1 MWIQFACSR
10 LCLMVHFSQ
19 VKKQNLGANLYF
31 YTIVGRYLNDFRL
44 NWTQICSFYFSCMEH
59 FGAAQSVQDENPSL
73 PSSSSPSPPSPLTLR
88 PITSTSSPLASILK
102 QSHNSQIQNYD
113 SLSQAI
119 PKVPSNAS
127 LERVITSSKM
137 AALQSRRGSNSSL
150 ANLRNSL
157 LEEEN
162 PRRGSAVGMQVNIL
176 FIKPGII
183 LLPDPRE
190 LWPACSPGFSKVWR
204 IFSLPARLQ
213 GRECERLWQ
222 ELSCPSPS
230 KVLGRWGPGKQAW

>member
-1 MWIQFACSR
+1 MHGRRDEDS
-10 LCLMVHFSQ
+10 SQ
-19 VKKQNLGANLYF
+19 
-31 YTIVGRYLNDFRL
+31 
-44 NWTQICSFYFSCMEH
+44 
-59 FGAAQSVQDENPSL
+59 
-73 PSSSSPSPPSPLTLR
+73 PSSSSPSPPRPTTLR
-88 PITSTSSPLASILK
+88 SLPSTTIPLASILK
-102 QSHNSQIQNYD
+102 QSATFTQSNNTQIQSFD
-113 SLSQAI
+113 SGFQPI

-150 ANLRNSL
+150 ANLRSSL

-176 FIKPGII
+176 LIKPGII

-190 LWPACSPGFSKVWR
+190 LWPACSAGFSKVWR

-213 GRECERLWQ
+213 GRECEQLWQ
-222 ELSCPSPS
+222 ELSCPPPS
-230 KVLGRWGPGKQAW
+230 QGLGRWGPGKQAGVDIYILSRTRLC